1 MSNIFNMLMCADD
14 TILYCAILPCADK
27 KLYLMFRKLLKR
39 AILVT
44 SLIPLHTLVIYRVLS
59 AHGSIDQY
67 VNEDVIN
74 VELDK
79 LSKWLGANI
88 LALNNS
94 KTKYIFFFPY
104 E

>member
-1 MSNIFNMLMCADD
+1 MSKIFNMLMCADD
-14 TILYCAILPCADK
+14 TILYC
-27 KLYLMFRKLLKR
+27 
-39 AILVT
+39 T
-44 SLIPLHTLVIYRVLS
+44 
-59 AHGSIDQY
+59 IDQY

-94 KTKYIFFFPY
+94 KTKYIFFFSIRVI
-104 E
+104 EL